1 MYWMSQQSS
10 TNTHCEVISIWDFPK
25 ENICHIALDH
35 SVLLKQYEGPR
46 VNEFAHFVT
55 KMMVISLSSSSHR
68 ELQGVNTPSPICAG
82 THISARKLKTN
93 RKAECR
99 HTYTPGHSRRCLP
112 WLGTQGDNQRALP
125 WKSSPSL
132 GERTS
137 EAWVEVWRKRKAWKG
152 GFPPLKDPFSCS
164 QRDPSAVT
172 HTHIWKHIMY
182 TLLFSPGDRSSFLF
196 HTHTGQYQYAYIVFD
211 LR

>member
-25 ENICHIALDH
+25 ENICHVALDH

-68 ELQGVNTPSPICAG
+68 ELEGVNTPSPICAG

-112 WLGTQGDNQRALP
+112 WLGTRGQSESSALEEQPIPGRKNQWGLGGGLKEAE
-125 WKSSPSL
+125 SL
-132 GERTS
+132 EGR
-137 EAWVEVWRKRKAWKG
+137 V
-152 GFPPLKDPFSCS
+152 PP
-164 QRDPSAVT
+164 AE
-172 HTHIWKHIMY
+172 
-182 TLLFSPGDRSSFLF
+182 GSF
-196 HTHTGQYQYAYIVFD
+196 
-211 LR
+211 